1 MLHRAYSLCDEEEGQ
16 REKEIGLL
24 SNAFISNGYHPKDV
38 DIIIKTY
45 EFKKPKE
52 NKEAENR
59 TDTLCIPYVKGASD
73 RLRKQLAKE
82 GVNVIFKKGQTLGR
96 YLINGGPPKS
106 DRKKNIIYKIPCT
119 SCNFCYIGETSQ
131 WFDEREKQHKCCV
144 KNCDSNNGIYINI

>member
-16 REKEIGLL
+16 REKEIELL

-38 DIIIKTY
+38 DRIINTY

-106 DRKKNIIYKIPCT
+106 EEEEYHI
-119 SCNFCYIGETSQ
+119 
-131 WFDEREKQHKCCV
+131 
-144 KNCDSNNGIYINI
+144 

>member
-38 DIIIKTY
+38 DRIIKTY

-106 DRKKNIIYKIPCT
+106 DRKKNIIY
-119 SCNFCYIGETSQ
+119 
-131 WFDEREKQHKCCV
+131 
-144 KNCDSNNGIYINI
+144 